1 MLIFSQRH
9 ALQGGRRSI
18 NARSIGARI
27 AEKKVREGKDYPESP
42 GRGGGDS
49 AFESGGDARRLA

>member
-27 AEKKVREGKDYPESP
+27 AEKKVRGQRLPGKP
-42 GRGGGDS
+42 GGNS
-49 AFESGGDARRLA
+49 AFESGGDARRLP

>member
-27 AEKKVREGKDYPESP
+27 AEKKVREGKDYLESP
-42 GRGGGDS
+42 GDP

>member
-42 GRGGGDS
+42 GGGGNS
-49 AFESGGDARRLA
+49 AFESGGDACRLA

>member
-18 NARSIGARI
+18 NARSIGAGI

-42 GRGGGDS
+42 GGGDS